1 MSSFAERPG
10 DATSHP
16 IWLVRHAPTEW
27 TGRRWCGRSDP
38 ELSDDGRKAA
48 QQLAA
53 QLAAEL
59 GAAHGAGV
67 VVLSSPLRR
76 ALDTAA
82 AIAMALGA
90 SVKVEHDLAEVDFG
104 AADGLTW
111 DELLEAH
118 PSQADVILIGGQP
131 DWPEGESAVDV
142 SARARRAADRILNL
156 AGTITVV
163 VVSHGG
169 LLVALAG
176 HLGGDL
182 PPGGFEPASAHRHDP
197 VLLP

>member
-1 MSSFAERPG
+1 MSSFAGRPAG
-10 DATSHP
+10 ATSYP

-38 ELSDDGRKAA
+38 ELSDAGRKAA
-48 QQLAA
+48 QQLAV
-53 QLAAEL
+53 QLAAEPRV
-59 GAAHGAGV
+59 GHGAGV

-82 AIAMALGA
+82 AIALALGA
-90 SVKVEHDLAEVDFG
+90 SVKVEPDLAEVDFG
-104 AADGLTW
+104 AADGMTW
-111 DELLEAH
+111 DELLEAY
-118 PSQADVILIGGQP
+118 PSEADVILAGGQP

-142 SARARRAADRILNL
+142 SARARRAADRILDL
-156 AGTITVV
+156 AGTIAVV

-182 PPGGFEPASAHRHDP
+182 PPGGFEPASAHRLDP
-197 VLLP
+197 VPAI

>member
-1 MSSFAERPG
+1 VSSFPGRPAG
-10 DATSHP
+10 ANHP
-16 IWLVRHAPTEW
+16 IWLVRHAPTDW

-48 QQLAA
+48 QQLAVR
-53 QLAAEL
+53 LAAEL
-59 GAAHGAGV
+59 RVGHGAGV

-82 AIAMALGA
+82 PIAMALGA
-90 SVKVEHDLAEVDFG
+90 SATVDADLAEIDFG

-111 DELLEAH
+111 DELLVAH
-118 PSQADVILIGGQP
+118 PSQADAILAGGRP

-142 SARARRAADRILNL
+142 SARARRAADRILDL
-156 AGTITVV
+156 AGTIAVV

-169 LLVALAG
+169 LLVALAE

-182 PPGGFEPASAHRHDP
+182 PPGGFEPASAHRLDP
-197 VLLP
+197 VRGV